1 LLSLGQTSLLLGA
14 DAAHDCLRRDEPGG
28 DGLPDRNGGVEKQW
42 SHGAG
47 LAKIVGLTLLS
58 LAAVVIFFPGIAPGL
73 QAGEMATMGT
83 MGS

>member
-47 LAKIVGLTLLS
+47 LTSLS